1 MHYRSFH
8 KAMLERFGCKVY
20 KLSLDG
26 GFGCPNRDGT
36 IGSRG
41 CSFCSSLGS
50 GDFAAPARQDIA
62 AQLQEAKARVAQK
75 NPGGK
80 YIAYFQSYTNT
91 YAPPETLKALFSAA
105 IAPEDIV
112 GLDVATR
119 PDCLGPEVL
128 EVLAGLRQ
136 QKPLWVELGLQT
148 IHPETARAIRR
159 GYALAVFDEAVRN
172 LHAIGAEVIVHQI
185 LGLPGESPE
194 MMVETARYI
203 ARSGADGVKF
213 HLLHVLDDA
222 DLYQDYLAGKLR
234 VLEKEEYFD
243 ILSRCL
249 RQMPPSMVIHRLTG
263 DGAKRHLV
271 APLWSADKKKVLND
285 MNRYFEVHQVQQGS
299 DYVVSNKNT

>member
-8 KAMLERFGCKVY
+8 MAMAERFGCKVY

-36 IGSRG
+36 IGTRG
-41 CSFCSSLGS
+41 CSFCSHLGS
-50 GDFAAPARQDIA
+50 GDFAAPADPDIR
-62 AQLQEAKARVAQK
+62 AQLENAKARVAHK

-91 YAPPETLKALFSAA
+91 YAPPEILKSLFSAA

-112 GLDVATR
+112 ALDVATR
-119 PDCLGPEVL
+119 PDCLGPG
-128 EVLAGLRQ
+128 VLAVLAEMAEK
-136 QKPLWVELGLQT
+136 KPLWVELGLQT

-159 GYALAVFDEAVRN
+159 GYELPVFDEAVRN

-185 LGLPGESPE
+185 LGLPGETPE
-194 MMVETARYI
+194 MMVETAHYI

-213 HLLHVLDDA
+213 HLLHILDDA
-222 DLYQDYLAGKLR
+222 DLYEDYLAGKFR
-234 VLEKEEYFD
+234 VLEKEEYFAV
-243 ILSRCL
+243 LSRCL
-249 RQMPPSMVIHRLTG
+249 QQMPPNMVIHRLTG

-285 MNRYFEVHQVQQGS
+285 MNRYFDAHQVQQGS
-299 DYVVSNKNT
+299 DWQDTL